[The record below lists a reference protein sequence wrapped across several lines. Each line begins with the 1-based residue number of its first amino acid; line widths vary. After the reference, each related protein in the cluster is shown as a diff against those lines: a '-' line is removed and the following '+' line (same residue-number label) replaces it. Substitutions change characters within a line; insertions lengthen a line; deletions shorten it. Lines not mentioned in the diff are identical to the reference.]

1 MDHARFI
8 NSDASR
14 SVCRILALASVAG
27 GERRP
32 QRRRAPSMTHADSAD
47 IELLKDIFDEIFD
60 EPEEPEEQPRRK
72 VRRISGKTREEAT
85 AYGSPDI
92 EGARSMGVQVRCRN
106 QLRRWGVPPLF
117 LALIAMVLQAT
128 QGLQSPV
135 NAVEGFSGVGRIDT
149 AFKEMGYAAH
159 GFDIDHHRCFE
170 SINSDEGF
178 CTLIYWILC
187 LSPLGLAHFATVC
200 STWVWVSRSSTG
212 RSAVKPEGFDTE
224 AVRSANCMVERTVLL
239 LLLCAARGCH
249 FILEQPASSVME
261 FMPCV
266 QHLKRCIGSSWTCI
280 FTYMGMFGH
289 DCWKPTHL
297 YSSTPK
303 VLALKRK
310 LDKNSDYANGWS
322 SSKCVKVRCDT
333 RGFIHVDGAEGLK
346 QSQEYPKEYGDEV
359 YKLWDEQLK
368 HETVNDSKVE
378 DVPAD
383 TYEKLVEAVG
393 WKWGN
398 LNGPCAFMH
407 NKDA

>member
-1 MDHARFI
+1 
-8 NSDASR
+8 
-14 SVCRILALASVAG
+14 
-27 GERRP
+27 
-32 QRRRAPSMTHADSAD
+32 MTHADSAD
-47 IELLKDIFDEIFD
+47 IELLKDIFDEMFD

-72 VRRISGKTREEAT
+72 VRRISGKTRQEAT
-85 AYGSPDI
+85 AYASPDI

-117 LALIAMVLQAT
+117 LALIAVVLQAT

-212 RSAVKPEGFDTE
+212 RSAVKLEGFDTE
-224 AVRSANCMVERTVLL
+224 AVRTANCMVERTVLL

-261 FMPCV
+261 IMPCV
-266 QHLKRCIGSSWTCI
+266 QHLKCCIGSSWTCI
-280 FTYMGMFGH
+280 STYMGMFGH

-310 LDKNSDYANGWS
+310 LDKNSDYVNGWS

-359 YKLWDEQLK
+359 YKLWDEELK

-378 DVPAD
+378 DVPGD
-383 TYEKLVEAVG
+383 TYEKLVEAAG
-393 WKWGN
+393 WKWGS
-398 LNGPCAFMH
+398 LDGPFAFMH